1 MKQKTKHLSKATM
14 SIVLALVLVVSTVA
28 VGIVAT
34 NAAYINS
41 LPKAEANVADV
52 AEDGAVGANAGEPV
66 GASGADYIWVGY
78 KGELNKNDGVT
89 YTKYTGT
96 DITFTYE
103 KSGGWYMVSASDD
116 SSNPRNSY
124 SGSNPTNSNSGVNWV
139 NNFNNN
145 NGGTGVKINAD
156 TGTSIHV
163 VYNSSTNKYT
173 ITGTPSVTYDIN
185 YATGLTGGSVSGTK
199 TSSASGKTVQFTATP
214 AEGYSLSSVSVTK
227 TAGGASVD
235 TSLVGGTTYSFTMP
249 SEAVT
254 ISATFSVNSY
264 SISSTVSHCT
274 VAVSPDT
281 ETIAYGTP
289 VTVTVTPDTN
299 YAISS
304 VTIMQGSSSVPATS
318 STSGGVTTYS
328 FTMPAGNVSVNA
340 KCRNTAGT
348 ITVYFK
354 SATGYVYHPILT
366 VNDGVEQ
373 EMTFNSSTDLLTYNG
388 NGDAPYEETGSLR
401 YAWYK
406 KELTGVDTTKE
417 ITINIRGKD
426 TYMDATD
433 SYTIAEN
440 GSIWLACDNLME
452 GSTLVN
458 LTSESNTQVKD
469 FYESP
474 LHMVATSEEAEAI
487 RSASGS

>member
-1 MKQKTKHLSKATM
+1 MKQKTKYLSKATM
-14 SIVLALVLVVSTVA
+14 SIVLALVLVVSTLA

-34 NAAYINS
+34 NAAYLNGK
-41 LPKAEANVADV
+41 PNAEANAADV
-52 AEDGAVGANAGEPV
+52 AGDGAVGANAGEPV
-66 GASGADYIWVGY
+66 GASGADYMWVGY
-78 KGELNKNDGVT
+78 KGELNKND
-89 YTKYTGT
+89 
-96 DITFTYE
+96 
-103 KSGGWYMVSASDD
+103 
-116 SSNPRNSY
+116 
-124 SGSNPTNSNSGVNWV
+124 
-139 NNFNNN
+139 
-145 NGGTGVKINAD
+145 
-156 TGTSIHV
+156 
-163 VYNSSTNKYT
+163 
-173 ITGTPSVTYDIN
+173 
-185 YATGLTGGSVSGTK
+185 
-199 TSSASGKTVQFTATP
+199 
-214 AEGYSLSSVSVTK
+214 
-227 TAGGASVD
+227 
-235 TSLVGGTTYSFTMP
+235 
-249 SEAVT
+249 
-254 ISATFSVNSY
+254 
-264 SISSTVSHCT
+264 
-274 VAVSPDT
+274 
-281 ETIAYGTP
+281 
-289 VTVTVTPDTN
+289 
-299 YAISS
+299 
-304 VTIMQGSSSVPATS
+304 
-318 STSGGVTTYS
+318 GVTTYS

-373 EMTFNSSTDLLTYNG
+373 EMTFNPSTDLLTYNG

-433 SYTIAEN
+433 SYTIAAN
-440 GSIWLACDNLME
+440 GSIWLDNLME

-474 LHMVATSEEAEAI
+474 LHMVATSEEADAI